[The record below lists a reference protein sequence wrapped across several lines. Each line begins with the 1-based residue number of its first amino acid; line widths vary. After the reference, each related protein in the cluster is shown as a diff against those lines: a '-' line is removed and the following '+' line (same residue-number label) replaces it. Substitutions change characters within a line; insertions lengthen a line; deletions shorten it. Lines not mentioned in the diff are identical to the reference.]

1 MQYGQV
7 FPILVS
13 KSGAES
19 FTCIAGSGRLT
30 AAKEL
35 GWNVIA
41 CLEWDG
47 TPTQAKAF
55 ALVDNRVA
63 DVSGWD
69 DQNLMQTIMDL
80 QDTEESEILRAI
92 GLDEDLISHT
102 EDSEEPDVGMDQD
115 SDIAPAVFRIII
127 YDKDV
132 SIDVMKEVES
142 VVMKYGDL
150 VEIK

>member
-13 KSGAES
+13 RSGAES
-19 FTCIAGSGRLT
+19 FTCVAGSGRLT

-69 DQNLMQTIMDL
+69 DHNLMQTIMDL
-80 QDTEESEILRAI
+80 QDTEESEILKAL
-92 GLDEDLISHT
+92 GLDEGLISSV
-102 EDSEEPDVGMDQD
+102 EDEAGSNVDIDQD
-115 SDIAPAVFRIII
+115 SDISPAVFRIIV

-132 SIDVMKEVES
+132 SLDVMREVES
-142 VVMKYGDL
+142 VVLKYGDL